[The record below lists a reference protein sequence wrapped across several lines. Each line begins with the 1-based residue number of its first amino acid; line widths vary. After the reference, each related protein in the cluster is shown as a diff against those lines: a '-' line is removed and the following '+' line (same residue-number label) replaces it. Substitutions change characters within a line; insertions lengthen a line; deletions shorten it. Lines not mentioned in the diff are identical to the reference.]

1 MGHKKEC
8 RECQEIKS
16 ESKFYATDKNIC
28 KECKKDY
35 ARIRYHEKKAI
46 DLEKSPAVMHA
57 KNLEDRITELE
68 NRLGTVSTPNGGGN
82 QETQTKFRRTAD
94 CNMVTTFLKD

>member
-1 MGHKKEC
+1 MGNIKEC

-68 NRLGTVSTPNGGGN
+68 NRLSGLDILEQKITKLNKRVSRL
-82 QETQTKFRRTAD
+82 QAAD
-94 CNMVTTFLKD
+94 DD